1 MCLSQSAP
9 PMPAPPPPAQE
20 MKTPDNLRKPRNS
33 GGAASTLLSGAPTTG
48 NALTAA
54 APTLLGG

>member
-1 MCLSQSAP
+1 MCLSQSPP

-20 MKTPDNLRKPRNS
+20 MKTPDSLRKPRNAP
-33 GGAASTLLSGAPTTG
+33 GATPATLLGGTTS
-48 NALTAA
+48 NALSAA